1 MRLRAL
7 LFLLFLSAAPAAALP
22 EGHFAAADGAS
33 EVRLDRGEQGQLRL
47 EVSSP
52 PLATTVEAELVR
64 DEATGVWQQAQRRAG
79 WWARLV
85 GSTGPALPFD
95 GERLVFAREED
106 ERLIATTLEVDER
119 GRPTMVRLAL
129 ALAPA
134 DADAD
139 AGVSLEIRRFRGV
152 TVQAHAPVRL
162 ERVRP

>member
-1 MRLRAL
+1 MRLATLSTLVL
-7 LFLLFLSAAPAAALP
+7 LAAAPAAALP

-33 EVRLDRGEQGQLRL
+33 EVRLDRGAEGHLRL
-47 EVSSP
+47 EVASP
-52 PLATTVEAELVR
+52 PLETTVAAELVR
-64 DEATGVWQQAQRRAG
+64 DADTGVWQQAERRAG

-106 ERLIATTLEVDER
+106 ARLIATTLEVDER

-129 ALAPA
+129 APT
-134 DADAD
+134 D
-139 AGVSLEIRRFRGV
+139 AGLSLEIRRFRGV

-162 ERVRP
+162 ERVGP